1 MTKRKSDYVA
11 FEKFVKYVRKRKIQ
25 SGREYRTLYESGHIP
40 KSLYP
45 KIPSEY
51 YASKRKFKKP
61 NTKLWS
67 FKRARKYIRKLEL
80 SGREGGKNMYEI
92 KHKKHSKKHR
102 KNLVHNNRYRKF
114 KSFEK
119 IKPKLPSGFP
129 KGPQMVYR
137 KDWKGWNDFL
147 GMRRASFEEARSIIR
162 LAKIKNLNAWDK
174 WKSSK
179 QHLGRIGFAIKK
191 IDDIRIGVPHT
202 PAAAYK
208 EWTDWGD
215 FLGTGRIASKKRK
228 FRPFKSARR
237 YARSLKL
244 KNGQEW
250 KKLSKRGKL
259 PYDIPADPKVVYGED
274 YPARKRTT
282 TKGIE
287 LLNNWKGWA
296 DWLGCK
302 PGLSNRRKISHK
314 ESVTRAKKGWA
325 NRKKKG
331 NTRWAKDDPRRK
343 AVYKRIKK
351 VKRHDSK

>member
-1 MTKRKSDYVA
+1 MAKRKSRKRYVSLDV
-11 FEKFVKYVRKRKIQ
+11 FEKFLRNNGIENERQYAEAYRRK
-25 SGREYRTLYESGHIP
+25 LIP
-40 KSLYP
+40 TDVLP
-45 KIPSEY
+45 RIPHMY
-51 YASKRKFKKP
+51 YKKP
-61 NTKLWS
+61 VIKSVKQWS

-80 SGREGGKNMYEI
+80 SGREGGNSRNKPRGQLLSN
-92 KHKKHSKKHR
+92 R
-102 KNLVHNNRYRKF
+102 KYLKKF

-119 IKPKLPSGFP
+119 VKPKLPSGFP
-129 KGPQMVYR
+129 KGPQTVYH

-147 GMRRASFEEARSIIR
+147 GIRRASFEEAKFILRSV
-162 LAKIKNLNAWDK
+162 KIKNLNDWFK
-174 WKSSK
+174 WKRSK
-179 QHLGRIGFAIKK
+179 EHLGRVGFAIKK

-202 PAAAYK
+202 PSAAYK

-215 FLGTGRIASKKRK
+215 FLGTGRIAARKRK
-228 FRPFKSARR
+228 FRPFKSARK

-250 KKLSKRGKL
+250 KKLSKSGKL

-282 TKGIE
+282 ARGVE

-302 PGLSNRRKISHK
+302 PGLSNRRKVSHK
-314 ESVTRAKKGWA
+314 ESIARAKKGWA

-331 NTRWAKDDPRRK
+331 NTGWSKDDPRRK
-343 AVYKRIKK
+343 TNK
-351 VKRHDSK
+351 VKRKRRERHGSK